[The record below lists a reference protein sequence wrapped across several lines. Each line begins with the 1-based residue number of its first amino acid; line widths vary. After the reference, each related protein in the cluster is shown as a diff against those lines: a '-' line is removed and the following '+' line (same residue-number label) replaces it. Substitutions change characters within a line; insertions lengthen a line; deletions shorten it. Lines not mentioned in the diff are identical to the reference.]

1 VVVVVAAPARAAPAA
16 AAAPA
21 VTAAPD
27 PAVPTV
33 AAAPAIASPEGVAA
47 PIPARPVPGVV
58 VPAETPA
65 TPKIRVCRND
75 RRGCYDRR
83 RRGIGVWVGVL
94 RLRRPCCELAEHDQ
108 KARNCEHGF
117 PTSRHD
123 LLAPLVLIEPERV
136 DTSRDESLRAH
147 DANVFRWPCVEV
159 A

>member
-1 VVVVVAAPARAAPAA
+1 MSKSPASDRR
-16 AAAPA
+16 
-21 VTAAPD
+21 D
-27 PAVPTV
+27 
-33 AAAPAIASPEGVAA
+33 AA
-47 PIPARPVPGVV
+47 PIVMRLS
-58 VPAETPA
+58 
-65 TPKIRVCRND
+65 
-75 RRGCYDRR
+75 
-83 RRGIGVWVGVL
+83 VGAMANTFFTM
-94 RLRRPCCELAEHDQ
+94 PCCEFAEHDQ